1 MIYKINITG
10 TVENPKTG
18 FRMGLDLSVENG
30 GSVVQIGEAVQT
42 AIDTCASY
50 NKVEDQQ

>member
-1 MIYKINITG
+1 MIYKITG
-10 TVENPKTG
+10 VVENPKTG
-18 FRMGLDLSVENG
+18 FCMGLDLSVENG
-30 GSVVQIGEAVQT
+30 GSVVQIGEAVRT